1 MPYFSAPTV
10 LVKKRFSIQELET
23 YNVSA
28 YNTRCCHKRELTSG
42 RESIFELNNLRF
54 CCVALHRKCI
64 EQSLRRMIF
73 PDPTYLDSVF
83 YNSTALKPRFIVIMK
98 ISIYENIPD
107 T

>member
-1 MPYFSAPTV
+1 
-10 LVKKRFSIQELET
+10 
-23 YNVSA
+23 
-28 YNTRCCHKRELTSG
+28 
-42 RESIFELNNLRF
+42 
-54 CCVALHRKCI
+54 
-64 EQSLRRMIF
+64 MIF